1 MKLKFS
7 LFPNFTALLCAVFL
21 VCGCSGT
28 GTMYTPENDEENA
41 ATADTASEET
51 AGNAA
56 HDAENSAGGTGKA
69 GHQSSGTEQEEEPHA
84 KSTYLGGIGSD
95 LYSVKT
101 LDYYYGFTLEGTSM
115 QLPCAASDITGAG
128 WNILVRRKDEK
139 KSGKVLV
146 SPYSYEFFD
155 AAYNGNAG
163 QSDESGQEQ
172 DRQDSGDPSDKKIRL
187 CLANPTDSPLA
198 PSACKVCGI
207 SASLDSGVSL
217 QTVFG
222 AGTGSTLSDLT
233 SVFGTDDSVYSLT
246 QYSDGTSSLRYCFSN
261 GLAVHEYI
269 PVLAEAEEKSLA
281 ECLLAETAPDGQT
294 ITRLSL
300 YYFRLEDADEEA
312 KKELAAEE
320 ATAAAEEAAEA
331 AAEAT
336 RQYYED
342 NYSYQEPAQNNSES
356 KKSKKDSSKKKSKEV
371 KIKEL
376 GPSN

>member
-320 ATAAAEEAAEA
+320 ATAAAEEAADEA
-331 AAEAT
+331 
-336 RQYYED
+336 QDYYED
-342 NYSYQEPAQNNSES
+342 DYSYQEPAQNNSGDN
-356 KKSKKDSSKKKSKEV
+356 KSKKDSSKKDKGL